1 MNYINHPFRAAAAII
16 VASLL
21 AVAVVQPAKAQELDK
36 RILFANSKCNYP
48 IRFLIHHKDS
58 DSPHHAHA
66 WYHFRPWEEKRLQA
80 NEVVLRQIVGQP
92 LYLFAETLQEPG
104 VPGLVWGGNDA
115 VATIDDVGYRLRR
128 VPLAVNGRGE
138 LEFEFTCP

>member
-36 RILFANSKCNYP
+36 RILFANSKCKYP

-66 WYHFRPWEEKRLQA
+66 WYHFRPWEPWL
-80 NEVVLRQIVGQP
+80 
-92 LYLFAETLQEPG
+92 
-104 VPGLVWGGNDA
+104 
-115 VATIDDVGYRLRR
+115 
-128 VPLAVNGRGE
+128 
-138 LEFEFTCP
+138 